1 MDCSNELMV
10 CLDRP
15 NKTASNRIEKPNKI
29 YEKIFKKILEKIN
42 QNKEISKE
50 DIDFIESLQE
60 NKKMEIIKCYNKK
73 TVEIEKLLE
82 LQRATSLR

>member
-10 CLDRP
+10 CIERP

-29 YEKIFKKILEKIN
+29 YEKIFKKIKEKIN

-50 DIDFIESLQE
+50 DIDFIESLSD
-60 NKKMEIIKCYNKK
+60 NKKMEIIKEYNKK

>member
-10 CLDRP
+10 CLDR
-15 NKTASNRIEKPNKI
+15 KSTWNRIEKPNKI
-29 YEKIFKKILEKIN
+29 YEKIFKKILEKIRS
-42 QNKEISKE
+42 NKEISKE

-60 NKKMEIIKCYNKK
+60 NKKMEIIKEYNKK
-73 TVEIEKLLE
+73 TIEIAKLLE